1 VTNGISVGRDTRTSC
16 DNCGA
21 EVADRFCSSCGQRAA
36 GRIVSLRALLRE
48 VLEDQLS
55 LEARLPR
62 TLHALLLR
70 PGRLT
75 ADYREGRIARYVPPT
90 RLYLVTGLVFFLV
103 VSYVV
108 SFEGLFSNIA
118 PYIDDETGQV
128 MEGASVVVV
137 GLPVHPER
145 APAVLRPLARH
156 YRDQQDRL
164 NALPPREGSRIV
176 YGGILSHVS
185 MAVLLLV
192 PGFAL
197 VLKALYPRRFYT
209 EHLVFILHL
218 HSAFFLLGILPLLV
232 GRLWVT
238 APMLLLMATYLF
250 LALRRGYG
258 RPALATVP
266 RFLALLLVYP
276 LAIGVVAVSVL
287 VVTVLTH

>member
-1 VTNGISVGRDTRTSC
+1 MKGMNLMVRNVRTAC

-21 EVADRFCSSCGQRAA
+21 PVADRFCSSCGQRAA

-70 PGRLT
+70 PGLLT

-90 RLYLVTGLVFFLV
+90 RLYIVTGLVFFLV

-118 PYIDDETGQV
+118 PYIDDETGLV
-128 MEGASVVVV
+128 LEGADVVVV
-137 GLPVHPER
+137 GLPVDPER
-145 APAVLRPLARH
+145 VPAILRPLARH

-176 YGGILSHVS
+176 YGGIISNVS
-185 MAVLLLV
+185 LAVLLLV

-209 EHLVFILHL
+209 EHLIFILHL
-218 HSAFFLLGILPLLV
+218 HSAFFLLGIAPLLV
-232 GRLWVT
+232 NRAWVT
-238 APMLLLMATYLF
+238 LPMLLLMATYLF
-250 LALRRGYG
+250 LALRRCYG
-258 RPALATVP
+258 RPSLATAP
-266 RFLALLLVYP
+266 RFLALALTYP
-276 LAIGVVAVSVL
+276 IAIGILAVSVL
-287 VVTVLTH
+287 VVTVLTY

>member
-1 VTNGISVGRDTRTSC
+1 MKGIAC
-16 DNCGA
+16 DNCCA
-21 EVADRFCSSCGQRAA
+21 PITDRFCSSCGQRAA

-70 PGRLT
+70 PGLLT
-75 ADYREGRIARYVPPT
+75 ADYREGRIARYVPPA
-90 RLYLVTGLVFFLV
+90 RLYLVTGLVFFLI

-118 PYIDDETGQV
+118 PYIDDETGLAL
-128 MEGASVVVV
+128 EGADIVLV
-137 GLPVHPER
+137 GLPVDPER
-145 APAVLRPLARH
+145 VPVALRPLARH

-176 YGGILSHVS
+176 YGGTISNVS
-185 MAVLLLV
+185 LAVLLLV

-209 EHLVFILHL
+209 EHLIFILHL
-218 HSAFFLLGILPLLV
+218 HSAFFLLGIAPLLV
-232 GRLWVT
+232 NRAWVT
-238 APMLLLMATYLF
+238 LPMLLLMATYLF
-250 LALRRGYG
+250 LALRRCYG
-258 RPALATVP
+258 RPSLATAP
-266 RFLALLLVYP
+266 RFLALALTYP
-276 LAIGVVAVSVL
+276 IAIGILAVSVL
-287 VVTVLTH
+287 VVTVLTY